1 VGDQA
6 VQQAVVTFN
15 ADWEREAANWLAW
28 ARTPGHDA
36 YWDYRDAFFALVPPP
51 GEATLE
57 LGCGEGRVSRDLAA
71 RGHRMTAI
79 DASPTLLA
87 AAAEAHPEGRYELA
101 DAADLPFADAS
112 FDLVVAYNSLMD
124 ILDMPRAIAEAARV
138 MKPEGR
144 LCVSVV
150 HPFTDGGRRGNY
162 LTSREVA
169 DLFSRGGLSITFYGL
184 THPLEAYCKALEAA
198 GLLVEALREPAGP
211 EPPWDEQPMF
221 LMLRARR

>member
-1 VGDQA
+1 M
-6 VQQAVVTFN
+6 TFN
-15 ADWEREAANWLAW
+15 PDWEREAANWLAW

-36 YWDYRDAFFALVPPP
+36 YWHYRDTFFALLPPA

-57 LGCGEGRVSRDLAA
+57 VGCGEGRVSRDLAA
-71 RGHRMTAI
+71 RGHAMTAI

-87 AAAEAHPEGRYELA
+87 AAAEAHPEGRYLLA
-101 DAADLPFADAS
+101 DGADLPFADAS

-138 MKPEGR
+138 MKPGGR
-144 LCVSVV
+144 LGMCVV
-150 HPFTDGGRRGNY
+150 HPFTDGARRGNY

-169 DLFSRGGLSITFYGL
+169 DPFEKGGLSITFYGL
-184 THPLEAYCKALEAA
+184 THPLEAYFKALESA
-198 GLLVEALREPAGP
+198 GLVVDTLREPAGP

-221 LMLRARR
+221 LMLRAGFGPA